1 MNLSEIR
8 WPVFL
13 LKTDKPT
20 IVGGISYYLYE
31 NHSEDEEGE
40 ILTRRKVLV
49 VDSTEEIGDSLA
61 LRRLQLKAQGVPLYN
76 LRKALFFL
84 GDLIKLAK
92 PTQWFIDSA
101 GKMFT
106 YTKERRASLRSY
118 PITNVFN
125 IDSGG
130 AIIEID
136 YAQRFKVLHRP
147 DPKLRYAGIL
157 TIKMEKIL
165 YGLYEEPFKETWR
178 MI

>member
-61 LRRLQLKAQGVPLYN
+61 LRRLQLKAQGV
-76 LRKALFFL
+76 
-84 GDLIKLAK
+84 
-92 PTQWFIDSA
+92 A
-101 GKMFT
+101 G
-106 YTKERRASLRSY
+106 R
-118 PITNVFN
+118 
-125 IDSGG
+125 
-130 AIIEID
+130 
-136 YAQRFKVLHRP
+136 
-147 DPKLRYAGIL
+147 
-157 TIKMEKIL
+157 
-165 YGLYEEPFKETWR
+165 W
-178 MI
+178 